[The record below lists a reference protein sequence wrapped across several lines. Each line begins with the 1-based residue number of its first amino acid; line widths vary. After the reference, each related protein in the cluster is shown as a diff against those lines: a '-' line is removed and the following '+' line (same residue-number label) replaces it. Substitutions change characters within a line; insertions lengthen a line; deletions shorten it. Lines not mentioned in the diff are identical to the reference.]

1 MKKNILS
8 LIAIAVIGTSACMA
22 KATPKS
28 VYNTKPRMERKV
40 DRSPTTTVTTTTMKP
55 NGTKVVTTT
64 TTKTVKVA
72 HPKPKMVKPHKPTCH
87 KHHKH
92 HMHHKHH
99 RGTCKACNKHDRHFQ
114 KKQLQRSI
122 YSSLSPPSQDVGI
135 RWGDFLCQ
143 NLRNLNIP

>member
-1 MKKNILS
+1 MKKNIFS

-28 VYNTKPRMERKV
+28 VYNPKPRMERKV
-40 DRSPTTTVTTTTMKP
+40 SRPTTTT
-55 NGTKVVTTT
+55 VTTT

-72 HPKPKMVKPHKPTCH
+72 PPPKPKMVKPHKPAGHMHH
-87 KHHKH
+87 KHHMDYKH

-99 RGTCKACNKHDRHFQ
+99 RGTCKACKKHVRHCP

-122 YSSLSPPSQDVGI
+122 YSSSPHQVKTLAYGGEI
-135 RWGDFLCQ
+135 FCA
-143 NLRNLNIP
+143 

>member
-1 MKKNILS
+1 MKKNIFS

-28 VYNTKPRMERKV
+28 VYNTNPRMERKV
-40 DRSPTTTVTTTTMKP
+40 DRPTTTTVTTTTMRP

-72 HPKPKMVKPHKPTCH
+72 HPKPKMVKPHKPAGHMHDKHHMHH
-87 KHHKH
+87 KHHMHRKHHMHDKH

-99 RGTCKACNKHDRHFQ
+99 RGTCKACKKHDRHFP
-114 KKQLQRSI
+114 KK
-122 YSSLSPPSQDVGI
+122 
-135 RWGDFLCQ
+135 
-143 NLRNLNIP
+143 

>member
-1 MKKNILS
+1 MKKNIFS

-28 VYNTKPRMERKV
+28 VYNPKPRMERKV
-40 DRSPTTTVTTTTMKP
+40 SRPTTTTVTTTTMKP

-72 HPKPKMVKPHKPTCH
+72 PPPKPKMVKPHKPAGHMHDKHHMHH
-87 KHHKH
+87 KHHKHHMHDKH

-99 RGTCKACNKHDRHFQ
+99 RGTCKACKKHVRHCP
-114 KKQLQRSI
+114 KK
-122 YSSLSPPSQDVGI
+122 
-135 RWGDFLCQ
+135 
-143 NLRNLNIP
+143 

>member
-1 MKKNILS
+1 MKKNIFS

-28 VYNTKPRMERKV
+28 VYNPKPRMERKV
-40 DRSPTTTVTTTTMKP
+40 SRPTTTTVTTTTMRP

-72 HPKPKMVKPHKPTCH
+72 PPKPKMVKPHKPAGHMHH
-87 KHHKH
+87 KHHMDHKHHMHHQHHMHDKH

-99 RGTCKACNKHDRHFQ
+99 RGTCKACKKYDRHFP
-114 KKQLQRSI
+114 KK
-122 YSSLSPPSQDVGI
+122 
-135 RWGDFLCQ
+135 
-143 NLRNLNIP
+143 

>member
-1 MKKNILS
+1 MKKNIFS
-8 LIAIAVIGTSACMA
+8 LIAIAVIGTSTCMA

-28 VYNTKPRMERKV
+28 VYNPKPRMERKV
-40 DRSPTTTVTTTTMKP
+40 DRPTTTMVTTTTMKP

-72 HPKPKMVKPHKPTCH
+72 HPKPKMVKPHKPAGHMHH
-87 KHHKH
+87 KHHMDHKH

-99 RGTCKACNKHDRHFQ
+99 RGTCKACKKHVRHCP

-122 YSSLSPPSQDVGI
+122 YSSSPHQVKTLAYGGEIFSAKT
-135 RWGDFLCQ
+135 
-143 NLRNLNIP
+143 

>member
-1 MKKNILS
+1 MKKNIFS
-8 LIAIAVIGTSACMA
+8 LIAIAVIGTSTCMA

-28 VYNTKPRMERKV
+28 VYNPKPRMERMV
-40 DRSPTTTVTTTTMKP
+40 SRPTTTTVTTTTMKP

-72 HPKPKMVKPHKPTCH
+72 PPPKPKMVKPHKPAGH
-87 KHHKH
+87 MHDKH

-99 RGTCKACNKHDRHFQ
+99 RGTCKACKKHDRHFP

-122 YSSLSPPSQDVGI
+122 YSSSPHQVKTLAYGGEI
-135 RWGDFLCQ
+135 FCA
-143 NLRNLNIP
+143 

>member
-28 VYNTKPRMERKV
+28 VYNPKPRMERKV
-40 DRSPTTTVTTTTMKP
+40 SRPTTTTVTTTMMKP

-72 HPKPKMVKPHKPTCH
+72 PPKPKMVKPHKPAGH
-87 KHHKH
+87 MH

-99 RGTCKACNKHDRHFQ
+99 RGTCKACKKHVRHCP

-122 YSSLSPPSQDVGI
+122 YSSSPHQVKTLAYVGEI
-135 RWGDFLCQ
+135 FSAKT
-143 NLRNLNIP
+143 